1 MLASRC
7 SSSVSAIYQPAVA
20 SCRNSNEPSG
30 SDVMKTI
37 LLAVIVL
44 VLHGCATTSTKI
56 EPQKLQELRKGQTT
70 AATVYQQF
78 GRPDFLSRNM
88 DGSQTAF
95 YIHTQKPAD
104 ATPVIGALSASS
116 ETVTFYFDA
125 AGLLSDF
132 KYSPAGATSPTAVTP
147 AAKPSAAAGAATVGA
162 AGAYVNAPAPAAT
175 ADAAAN
181 GKPSAPYLWDI
192 LRSSTAKDP
201 RNP

>member
-1 MLASRC
+1 
-7 SSSVSAIYQPAVA
+7 
-20 SCRNSNEPSG
+20 
-30 SDVMKTI
+30 MKTI

-44 VLHGCATTSTKI
+44 VLHGCVTTSTKI

-88 DGSQTAF
+88 DGTQTAF

-162 AGAYVNAPAPAAT
+162 AGANVNAPAPAAS

>member
-1 MLASRC
+1 
-7 SSSVSAIYQPAVA
+7 
-20 SCRNSNEPSG
+20 
-30 SDVMKTI
+30 MKTI

-44 VLHGCATTSTKI
+44 LLHGCATTSTKI

-88 DGSQTAF
+88 DGTQTAF

-132 KYSPAGATSPTAVTP
+132 KYSPAGATSPSVVTP
-147 AAKPSAAAGAATVGA
+147 AANPSAAAGAATVGA
-162 AGAYVNAPAPAAT
+162 AGANVNAPAPAAA

>member
-1 MLASRC
+1 
-7 SSSVSAIYQPAVA
+7 
-20 SCRNSNEPSG
+20 
-30 SDVMKTI
+30 MKTI
-37 LLAVIVL
+37 LLAVLLL

-88 DGSQTAF
+88 DGTQTAF

-132 KYSPAGATSPTAVTP
+132 KYSPASATSPTAVTP

-162 AGAYVNAPAPAAT
+162 AGAYVNAPAPAAA

>member
-1 MLASRC
+1 
-7 SSSVSAIYQPAVA
+7 
-20 SCRNSNEPSG
+20 
-30 SDVMKTI
+30 MKTI

-95 YIHTQKPAD
+95 YIHTQKSAD

-132 KYSPAGATSPTAVTP
+132 KYSPAGATSPPAVKP
-147 AAKPSAAAGAATVGA
+147 AAKPSATAGAATVGA
-162 AGAYVNAPAPAAT
+162 ASAYVNAPAPAVA

>member
-1 MLASRC
+1 
-7 SSSVSAIYQPAVA
+7 
-20 SCRNSNEPSG
+20 
-30 SDVMKTI
+30 MKTI
-37 LLAVIVL
+37 LLAVLLL

-132 KYSPAGATSPTAVTP
+132 KYSPASATSPTAV
-147 AAKPSAAAGAATVGA
+147 
-162 AGAYVNAPAPAAT
+162 
-175 ADAAAN
+175 DAAAN